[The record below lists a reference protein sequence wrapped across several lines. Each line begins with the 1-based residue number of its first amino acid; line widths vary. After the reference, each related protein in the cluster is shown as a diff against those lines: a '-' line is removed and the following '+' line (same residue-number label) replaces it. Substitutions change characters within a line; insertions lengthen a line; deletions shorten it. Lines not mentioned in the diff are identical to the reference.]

1 MGGKVLREVSKKTK
15 NKEIESRRQKILSM
29 KNRPEGLNYILDSF
43 KDESWRIRKTALNV
57 LIEGFSPDSYIKDLI
72 GLLYIEDNAGA
83 RNTAIEA
90 LISLGKKAVPQL
102 IEAFE
107 SGNHDVRKFIIDI
120 LGFIGG
126 QEVLPLLLR
135 AIKDEDVNVRASAVE
150 CLGRLKETSV
160 IGSLVEIIETGEV
173 WTAYPAVDAL
183 GLMGD
188 RTAIPY
194 LLKVLKNSLLT
205 EPALKALSK
214 FSEPETLKEIIPFLL
229 DQRRSVVEEA
239 LRTIEK
245 FYQDGT
251 SEEFISEQLHNILGD
266 DAFNIL
272 LRHINHTNRDVKGP
286 AIVLLGL
293 LCDHRAIKPLLELS
307 EDEFFRDAVK
317 RSLVFIGKKDPDYL
331 IPIVKT
337 EIPERNRLIVEV
349 ISELQNPAFYVILS
363 RLLMDHDGHVVA
375 HAARGLGRIGDRRA
389 AEEIFPL
396 LIHPYP
402 DVQEAAVAA
411 LTELKNFLSIT
422 ELIDKLSSPKVLSRK
437 NTALILGNIHAGK
450 SIEALG
456 FAVKDESE
464 EVRKAAVKAISMIG
478 GEHAKRYLR
487 TALTDESAEI
497 RAIATE
503 NLSFL
508 PGGMDALDSLD
519 SIIVMTKD
527 PDEGVRASA
536 ARALSVYKD
545 ELSLKTLIGLL
556 KDSNGFVVTQ
566 AIESISLFSD
576 RKEARESLIKLL
588 LSDDSEIRRTA
599 ILSMSS
605 FPDVEEEVEP
615 HLFSEDWATRYAAVQ
630 VLSKTG
636 TQQSR
641 VCLEGIYDIEDDP
654 TVRKAIEVALGV

>member
-1 MGGKVLREVSKKTK
+1 MLREITKKTK
-15 NKEIESRRQKILSM
+15 NKEIESRRRKILAM
-29 KNRPEGLNYILDSF
+29 KNRPDGLNYVLDSF

-57 LIEGFSPDSYIKDLI
+57 LLEDFSPDSYIKDLI

-90 LISLGKKAVPQL
+90 LIRLGKKAVPQL

-126 QEVLPLLLR
+126 QEVLPLLIR

-150 CLGRLKETSV
+150 CLGRLKEASV

-173 WTAYPAVDAL
+173 WTAYPAVEAL
-183 GLMGD
+183 GRIGD
-188 RTAIPY
+188 GTAIPY

-205 EPALKALSK
+205 EPALKALSE
-214 FSEPETLKEIIPFLL
+214 FSEPEILKEIIPFLHN
-229 DQRRSVVEEA
+229 RKRSIVEEA

-245 FYQDGT
+245 FYQAGA
-251 SEEFISEQLHNILGD
+251 SEEFISKQLHDILGD
-266 DAFNIL
+266 DAFDIL
-272 LRHINHTNRDVKGP
+272 LKHINHENRDVKGP

-293 LCDHRAIKPLLELS
+293 LCDHRAIKALLELS

-337 EIPERNRLIVEV
+337 GIPERSRLIVEV
-349 ISELQNPAFYVILS
+349 ISELQNPAFYDILLW
-363 RLLMDHDGHVVA
+363 LLMDHDGHVVA
-375 HAARGLGRIGDRRA
+375 HAARGLGWIGDRRA

-396 LIHPYP
+396 LTHPYP

-437 NTALILGNIHAGK
+437 NTALILGNIHAGE

-478 GEHAKRYLR
+478 GKHAKRYLR

-508 PGGMDALDSLD
+508 PGGMDAQD

-556 KDSNGFVVTQ
+556 KDDNGFVVTQ

>member
-1 MGGKVLREVSKKTK
+1 MEGKVLREVSKKTK
-15 NKEIESRRQKILSM
+15 NKEIESRRQNILAM
-29 KNRPEGLNYILDSF
+29 KNRPDGLNYVLDSF

-57 LIEGFSPDSYIKDLI
+57 LLEDFSPDSYIKNLI

-90 LISLGKKAVPQL
+90 LIRLGKEAVPQL
-102 IEAFE
+102 IDAFE
-107 SGNHDVRKFIIDI
+107 SGNHDVRKFIIDV

-135 AIKDEDVNVRASAVE
+135 AIKDEDINVRASSVE
-150 CLGRLKETSV
+150 CLGRLREPSV
-160 IGSLVEIIETGEV
+160 IDSLVEIIETGEA

-183 GLMGD
+183 GRIGD
-188 RTAIPY
+188 ITAIPY

-205 EPALKALSK
+205 EPALKALSE
-214 FSEPETLKEIIPFLL
+214 FSEPETLKEIIPFLN
-229 DQRRSVVEEA
+229 DRRRSIVEEA

-251 SEEFISEQLHNILGD
+251 SEEFISKQLHNILGD

-272 LRHINHTNRDVKGP
+272 LRYINHQNRDVKGP

-293 LCDHRAIKPLLELS
+293 LCDYRAIKPLLELS

-317 RSLVFIGKKDPDYL
+317 RSLVFIGRKDPDYL

-337 EIPERNRLIVEV
+337 EIPERSRLIVEV
-349 ISELQNPAFYVILS
+349 ISELQNPAFYDILLW
-363 RLLMDHDGHVVA
+363 LLMDQDGHVVA
-375 HAARGLGRIGDRRA
+375 HAARGLGWIGDRKA
-389 AEEIFPL
+389 VEEIFPL

-437 NTALILGNIHAGK
+437 NTALILGNIHAGE

-508 PGGMDALDSLD
+508 PGGMDAQD

-545 ELSLKTLIGLL
+545 ELSLRTLIGLL

-641 VCLEGIYDIEDDP
+641 VRLEGIYDIEDDP

>member
-1 MGGKVLREVSKKTK
+1 MEGNVSREDPKKRG
-15 NKEIESRRQKILSM
+15 NKEIESRRQKILSTE
-29 KNRPEGLNYILDSF
+29 NSPEGLKYILDSF

-57 LIEGFSPDSYIKDLI
+57 LLEGFSPDSYIKDLI
-72 GLLYIEDNAGA
+72 GLLYVEDNAGA

-90 LISLGKKAVPQL
+90 LITLGKKAVPQL
-102 IEAFE
+102 INAFE
-107 SGNHDVRKFIIDI
+107 SDNHDVRKFIIDV

-126 QEVLPLLLR
+126 KEVLPLLLR

-183 GLMGD
+183 GQIGD
-188 RTAIPY
+188 RTVIPY
-194 LLKVLKNSLLT
+194 LLKFLKNSLLT
-205 EPALKALSK
+205 EPALKSLSE
-214 FSEPETLKEIIPFLL
+214 FPEPETLKEIIPFLH
-229 DQRRSVVEEA
+229 DQRRSIVEET

-245 FYQDGT
+245 FYQAGA
-251 SEEFISEQLHNILGD
+251 SEKFISEQLHNILGD
-266 DAFNIL
+266 DAFDIL
-272 LRHINHTNRDVKGP
+272 VRHINHKNKDVKGP

-293 LCDHRAIKPLLELS
+293 LCDHRAIRPLLELS
-307 EDEFFRDAVK
+307 KDEFLRDTVK
-317 RSLVFIGKKDPDYL
+317 RSLVFIGKEDPDCL

-337 EIPERNRLIVEV
+337 EIPERSRLIVEV
-349 ISELQNPAFYVILS
+349 ISELQNPAFYDILLW
-363 RLLMDHDGHVVA
+363 LLMEHDGHVVA
-375 HAARGLGRIGDRRA
+375 YAARGLGWIGDRRA
-389 AEEIFPL
+389 VEEIFPL

-411 LTELKNFLSIT
+411 LTELKKFLSIN
-422 ELIDKLSSPKVLSRK
+422 ELIDKLNSPNILLRK
-437 NTALILGNIHAGK
+437 NTALILGNIHAGE

-478 GEHAKRYLR
+478 GEHANRYLR

-503 NLSFL
+503 NLSL
-508 PGGMDALDSLD
+508 PGDMETLN

-527 PDEGVRASA
+527 PDEIVRASA
-536 ARALSVYKD
+536 ARALSGYND
-545 ELSLKTLIGLL
+545 ELSLKTLLGLL

-576 RKEARESLIKLL
+576 RKEAREALIKLL
-588 LSDDSEIRRTA
+588 LSHDSEIRRTA
-599 ILSMSS
+599 ILSLAS
-605 FPDVEEEVEP
+605 FPDVEDEVEP
-615 HLFSEDWATRYAAVQ
+615 HLFSEDWATRLAAVQ

>member
-1 MGGKVLREVSKKTK
+1 MGGKVSGEDSKKTK

-29 KNRPEGLNYILDSF
+29 KKRPEGLNYILDSF
-43 KDESWRIRKTALNV
+43 RDESWRIRKTALNV
-57 LIEGFSPDSYIKDLI
+57 LLEDFSPDSYIKELI
-72 GLLYIEDNAGA
+72 GLLYVEDNAGA

-102 IEAFE
+102 IAAFE
-107 SGNHDVRKFIIDI
+107 SDNHDVRKFIIDV

-150 CLGRLKETSV
+150 SLGGLKEPSV
-160 IGSLVEIIETGEV
+160 INSLVEIIETGEV

-183 GLMGD
+183 GRIGD
-188 RTAIPY
+188 GTAIPY

-205 EPALKALSK
+205 EPALKALSE
-214 FSEPETLKEIIPFLL
+214 FSEPETLKEIIPFLH
-229 DQRRSVVEEA
+229 DRRRSIVEEA

-245 FYQDGT
+245 FYQAGT

-266 DAFNIL
+266 DAFDIF
-272 LRHINHTNRDVKGP
+272 LRHINHKNRDVKGP

-317 RSLVFIGKKDPDYL
+317 RSLVFIGKRNPDYL
-331 IPIVKT
+331 IPGVKT

-349 ISELQNPAFYVILS
+349 ISELQNPAFYDILLW
-363 RLLMDHDGHVVA
+363 LLPDHDGHVVA
-375 HAARGLGRIGDRRA
+375 HAARGLGWIGDRRA
-389 AEEIFPL
+389 VEEIFPL

-422 ELIDKLSSPKVLSRK
+422 ELIDKLSSPNVLLRK
-437 NTALILGNIHAGK
+437 NTALILGNIHAVE

-456 FAVKDESE
+456 FALKDESE
-464 EVRKAAVKAISMIG
+464 EVRKAAVKAISMMG
-478 GEHAKRYLR
+478 TDHANRYLR
-487 TALTDESAEI
+487 SALTDESAEI

-503 NLSFL
+503 NFSL
-508 PGGMDALDSLD
+508 PGDMDALD
-519 SIIVMTKD
+519 SIIVMTQD

-536 ARALSVYKD
+536 ARALSGYND

-599 ILSMSS
+599 ILSMSA

-615 HLFSEDWATRYAAVQ
+615 HLFSEDWATRLAAVQ

-636 TQQSR
+636 TQKSKI
-641 VCLEGIYDIEDDP
+641 CLEGMYDIEDDP